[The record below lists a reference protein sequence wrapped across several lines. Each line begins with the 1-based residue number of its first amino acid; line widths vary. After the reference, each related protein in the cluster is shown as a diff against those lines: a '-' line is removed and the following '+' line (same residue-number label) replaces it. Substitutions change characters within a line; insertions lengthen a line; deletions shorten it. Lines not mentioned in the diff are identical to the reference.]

1 MREGLR
7 LEMKRLLF
15 VMYSLN
21 NGGAERSLVNLLCE
35 LDPKRYQIDLLLFAH
50 EGMFLPQVPDYV
62 NVISGGNILE
72 ILYSQKAKHSIRNYP
87 VILFKVVSTAITRLF
102 EKGVQAQNAARW
114 IKFYS
119 RIVPELNKQYDVAV
133 AYISRDIMYYVD
145 EKVNAKKKIV
155 FIHNDYRAA
164 GHPKKFDTA
173 YFERMNALVTIS
185 DTCAK
190 VLCDEFPSMAG
201 KIDNLPNIVSSKVI
215 RKRAASSMPTEFEKC
230 DGIKIVS
237 IGRLNEQKGFDWAI
251 QAAQILKEKGIK
263 FQWLIIGNGELQ
275 SSLNRLIDS
284 TGTGDS
290 IHLIG
295 PRENPYIYIRA
306 ADIVVQSSRWEG
318 KSVVLDEAK
327 IIGTPIVTTNY
338 PTAQDQIIEE
348 KEGLIV
354 DMNPVAIVKG
364 IERLSNDDKLR
375 EEIHGYLMNHEYGN
389 VEEMN
394 KYYALFDGDEH
405 NKR

>member
-50 EGMFLPQVPDYV
+50 EGMFLPQIPDYV

-72 ILYSQKAKHSIRNYP
+72 TLYSQKAKHSIRNYP

-114 IKFYS
+114 IKYYS
-119 RIVPELNKQYDVAV
+119 RIVPKLNKQYDIAV

-164 GHPKKFDTA
+164 GHPKKYDTA
-173 YFERMNALVTIS
+173 YFERMNTLVTIS

-201 KIDNLPNIVSSKVI
+201 KIENLPNIVSSKVI
-215 RKRAASSMPTEFEKC
+215 RKRASSGVPAEFEKC
-230 DGIKIVS
+230 NGVKLVS

-295 PRENPYIYIRA
+295 PRENPYTYIKA

-327 IIGTPIVTTNY
+327 IIGTPVVTTNY
-338 PTAQDQIIEE
+338 PTAQDQIHNCD
-348 KEGLIV
+348 EGLIV
-354 DMNPVAIVKG
+354 DMNPKEIAEG
-364 IERLSNDDKLR
+364 IIKLVNNR
-375 EEIHGYLMNHEYGN
+375 QLWEHIHEFLLNNEYGN
-389 VEEMN
+389 SEEIA
-394 KYYALFDGDEH
+394 KYYRIFDE
-405 NKR
+405 